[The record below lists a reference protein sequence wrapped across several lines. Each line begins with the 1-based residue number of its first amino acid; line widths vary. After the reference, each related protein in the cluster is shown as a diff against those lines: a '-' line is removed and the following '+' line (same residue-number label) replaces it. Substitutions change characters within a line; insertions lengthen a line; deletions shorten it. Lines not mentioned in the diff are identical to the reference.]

1 MTAFSSFKIERPAW
15 QMIVTCT
22 LALWLGGSLVLDA
35 VVFPSLWAAGMMTQ
49 PGFASAGYLTF
60 GLFNH
65 CELMLAGLTM
75 TGIFI
80 LDHAHHFGAT
90 QKYRAILLSVLLLT
104 VAVIDTYLMTPQM
117 SALGLQLN
125 PLETTIEIPARMLPM
140 HLGYWALELLKL
152 GSAGGLLVLCNR
164 GES

>member
-1 MTAFSSFKIERPAW
+1 MTAFSSLKIERPAW
-15 QMIVTCT
+15 QTIVTCI
-22 LALWLGGSLVLDA
+22 LALWLGGSLVLDT

-75 TGIFI
+75 TGV
-80 LDHAHHFGAT
+80 LVLNRAHHFG
-90 QKYRAILLSVLLLT
+90 QLRERRAIGLSIFLLV
-104 VAVIDTYLMTPQM
+104 VAIVDTYLMTPHM
-117 SALGLQLN
+117 SALGMQLN
-125 PLETTIEIPARMLPM
+125 FFDPAIELPAGMLPM

-152 GSAGGLLVLCNR
+152 GSAGWLLGLCNR
-164 GES
+164 NS